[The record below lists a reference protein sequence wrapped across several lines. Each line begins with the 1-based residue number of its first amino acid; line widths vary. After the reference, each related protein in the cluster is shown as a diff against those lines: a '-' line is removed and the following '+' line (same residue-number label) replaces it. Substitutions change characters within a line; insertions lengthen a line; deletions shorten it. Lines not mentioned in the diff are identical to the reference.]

1 MAKLT
6 EETREYR
13 ALLEKKWSQ
22 YMHEEKLK
30 TFHSIDALV
39 QAQTKALDELRL
51 ESEELYQ
58 AAVQPDPSMLPFK
71 AKMIVHTPPIKD
83 YESPD
88 GEFVD
93 ISKKWE

>member
-6 EETREYR
+6 EETKEYR
-13 ALLEKKWSQ
+13 ALLEKNWSK

-30 TFHSIDALV
+30 TFHSIDRLV
-39 QAQTKALDELRL
+39 QAQAKALDELRL

-58 AAVQPDPSMLPFK
+58 AAVQPDATLLPFK
-71 AKMIVHTPPIKD
+71 AKMVVATPPITS

-88 GEFVD
+88 GEYVD

>member
-6 EETREYR
+6 EETKEYR
-13 ALLEKKWSQ
+13 ALLEKKWSK
-22 YMHEEKLK
+22 YMHEDKLS
-30 TFHSIDALV
+30 TFHNIDRLV

-51 ESEELYQ
+51 ESEDLYE
-58 AAVQPDPSMLPFK
+58 AAVQPDFTMLPFK
-71 AKMIVHTPPIKD
+71 GKMVVATPPIKD

-88 GEFVD
+88 GEYVD